1 MVLLRTFINEDD
13 GQDMVEYG
21 LVISLVVIG
30 GVAAYQAFSNQI
42 GTSLNLSLIHIYLK
56 SFS

>member
-1 MVLLRTFINEDD
+1 MSFIKNFLKEED

-30 GVAAYQAFSNQI
+30 GVTAYTAFGTSINNAI
-42 GTSLNLSLIHIYLK
+42 GTVATSITSNL
-56 SFS
+56 

>member
-1 MVLLRTFINEDD
+1 MSSLRKFFAEDD

-30 GVAAYQAFSNQI
+30 GVTAYGLFGTAISGGINSI
-42 GTSLNLSLIHIYLK
+42 TTSITTSL
-56 SFS
+56 

>member
-1 MVLLRTFINEDD
+1 MSLLKKFFTEED

-30 GVAAYQAFSNQI
+30 GVAAYGLFGNAISTGINSV
-42 GTSLNLSLIHIYLK
+42 TASVTNAL
-56 SFS
+56 

>member
-1 MVLLRTFINEDD
+1 MTFLKRFLCEED

-30 GVAAYQAFSNQI
+30 GAIGYSTFSNQI
-42 GTSLNLSLIHIYLK
+42 GNALSTLGTTINTSL
-56 SFS
+56 